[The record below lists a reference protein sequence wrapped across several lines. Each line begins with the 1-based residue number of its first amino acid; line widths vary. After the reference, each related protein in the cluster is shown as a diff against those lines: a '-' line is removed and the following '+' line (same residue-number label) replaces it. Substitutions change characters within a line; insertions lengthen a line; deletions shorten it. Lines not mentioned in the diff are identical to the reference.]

1 MNIMDS
7 SVKFYFQQNFRNQQ
21 IKTIYNII
29 QLPKTKENNNFIN
42 NLLIQNN
49 KELFN
54 FYYNKKPSFINPA
67 EFLKKLGNKCIV
79 ETVKQILFIIRQK
92 EQEEKE
98 IKQQQEERKQEIEEI
113 DRPKFTNY
121 LNNNNE
127 DPEKILTKVQEE
139 RLKFDQSLPSY
150 KAPKKPED
158 VGLTPIST
166 SNNKES
172 TNKTDN
178 NEIKSNN
185 KFNQQDNQQIP
196 DNLAYKSDDFD
207 IKKPKENIDFS
218 KPIDQSLLMPDMNA
232 GEDTNYSPF

>member
-1 MNIMDS
+1 MNKMNKE
-7 SVKFYFQQNFRNQQ
+7 VNFYFQQNFRNQQ
-21 IKTIYNII
+21 IKTIYTII
-29 QLPKTKENNNFIN
+29 HLPKTKENNNFIN

-49 KELFN
+49 RELFN
-54 FYYNKKPSFINPA
+54 FYYIKKPSFISSA

-79 ETVKQILFIIRQK
+79 ETVKQILYIIRQK
-92 EQEEKE
+92 EQEERE
-98 IKQQQEERKQEIEEI
+98 IKQKQEERKQEIEEI

-150 KAPKKPED
+150 KVPKKPED
-158 VGLTPIST
+158 VGLTPIAT
-166 SNNKES
+166 NKNKENAE
-172 TNKTDN
+172 NK
-178 NEIKSNN
+178 EIKLDD
-185 KFNQQDNQQIP
+185 KFNQQENQQIP
-196 DNLAYKSDDFD
+196 DNLAYKNDDFD

-218 KPIDQSLLMPDMNA
+218 KPIDQSLLMPNMDV

>member
-1 MNIMDS
+1 MNKMNKE
-7 SVKFYFQQNFRNQQ
+7 VNFYFQQNFRNQQ

-29 QLPKTKENNNFIN
+29 HLPKTKENNNFIN

-54 FYYNKKPSFINPA
+54 FYYNKKPSFISSTD
-67 EFLKKLGNKCIV
+67 FLKKLGNKCIV
-79 ETVKQILFIIRQK
+79 ETVKQILYIIRQK
-92 EQEEKE
+92 EQEERE
-98 IKQQQEERKQEIEEI
+98 IKQKQEEIKQEIEEI

-150 KAPKKPED
+150 KTPIKPED
-158 VGLTPIST
+158 VGLTPIAT
-166 SNNKES
+166 SKNKEN
-172 TNKTDN
+172 TENI
-178 NEIKSNN
+178 EINSDN
-185 KFNQQDNQQIP
+185 KFNQQETQQIP
-196 DNLAYKSDDFD
+196 DNLAYKSDEFD

-218 KPIDQSLLMPDMNA
+218 KPIDQSLLMPNMDN